1 MSVCCMLTNRATMGS
16 KEAPIGVDSMSDDA
30 LLTVEKVA
38 EILDVH
44 IKTVR
49 AYIASGEL
57 AAIKLKRDYRISR
70 TDLDNFIRQ
79 RRTDRKPSEPD

>member
-1 MSVCCMLTNRATMGS
+1 MQS
-16 KEAPIGVDSMSDDA
+16 KKTPLGVGRMSDEP

-57 AAIKLKRDYRISR
+57 PAIKLKREFRIAR
-70 TDLDNFIRQ
+70 PDLDEFIRS
-79 RRTDRKPSEPD
+79 RRTDNKPADTHE

>member
-1 MSVCCMLTNRATMGS
+1 
-16 KEAPIGVDSMSDDA
+16 MSDDA

-49 AYIASGEL
+49 AYISSGEL
-57 AAIKLKRDYRISR
+57 PAIKLKRDYRISR
-70 TDLDNFIRQ
+70 TDLDNFLRQ
-79 RRTDRKPSEPD
+79 RRTDRKPTERD

>member
-1 MSVCCMLTNRATMGS
+1 MDGKNR
-16 KEAPIGVDSMSDDA
+16 PLGVGRMSDDA

-49 AYIASGEL
+49 AYIASGSL
-57 AAIKLKRDYRISR
+57 PAIKLKREYRIQRS
-70 TDLDNFIRQ
+70 DLDEFIRE
-79 RRTDRKPSEPD
+79 RRTGNKPSDIHE

>member
-1 MSVCCMLTNRATMGS
+1 
-16 KEAPIGVDSMSDDA
+16 MSDDE

-49 AYIASGEL
+49 AYIADGEL
-57 AAIKLKRDYRISR
+57 PAIKLKREYRIQRS
-70 TDLDNFIRQ
+70 DLDEFIKE
-79 RRTDRKPSEPD
+79 RRTGNKPSDTHE

>member
-1 MSVCCMLTNRATMGS
+1 MMS
-16 KEAPIGVDSMSDDA
+16 KDAPVGADSMSDDA

-57 AAIKLKRDYRISR
+57 PAIKLKRDYRITR

-79 RRTDRKPSEPD
+79 RRTDQKRPEHE

>member
-1 MSVCCMLTNRATMGS
+1 MQS
-16 KEAPIGVDSMSDDA
+16 KKRPLGVGRMSDDA

-49 AYIASGEL
+49 SYIASGEL
-57 AAIKLKRDYRISR
+57 PAIKLKREYRIQQS
-70 TDLDNFIRQ
+70 DLDEFIRE
-79 RRTDRKPSEPD
+79 RRTDNKSHDTHA